1 MDGNFDIPNR
11 TLHLDME
18 RRLMRL
24 VALRASGDDL
34 SELSGEPGLPG
45 GEFGTVVQVLPL
57 TRFGSV
63 ADVERIA
70 DDLELAVGQRP
81 AGTHEEMC
89 GVFYEL
95 ALNAVEHSRSA
106 MGRYVVLERGTDTR
120 SGVAHVL
127 GVADLGIGI
136 PASLRRNPHFSHV
149 QNDADAI
156 ALATELH
163 ITGTGEAHRGIGLDH
178 VINVVK
184 DWRGD
189 CSIISGGGYLNI
201 QNGGDLV
208 KGNLNSTNHISG
220 TVAVV
225 TLTAPA
231 MR

>member
-1 MDGNFDIPNR
+1 MDGIFDIPKR
-11 TLHLDME
+11 TLHLDMA

-24 VALRASGDDL
+24 VALRSSGDDL
-34 SELSGEPGLPG
+34 SELSGDPGLPG

-70 DDLELAVGQRP
+70 DDLELAVGHRP
-81 AGTHEEMC
+81 AGTHEEMY

-95 ALNAVEHSRSA
+95 ALNAVQHSQSA
-106 MGRYVVLERGTDTR
+106 MGRYVILERGADTR
-120 SGVAHVL
+120 DGVAHVL

-189 CSIISGGGYLNI
+189 CSIISGSGYLNI
-201 QNGGDLV
+201 RNGIEV
-208 KGNLNSTNHISG
+208 EKGNLNSADRISG

-225 TLTAPA
+225 TLTAPD